1 MKKRLILSSLFTMVG
16 MVLFAQ
22 VAMAYTVTTTGG
34 YGLYQTGQGGEFSL
48 TPNSGWNVLNN
59 YDAKAKTYGGTAF
72 QSFCIEGNEYMNAN
86 ATYNATLNTAAVNG
100 GISGGNPDPISIG
113 TAKLYY
119 EFAKGILP
127 GFSYGTGS
135 LSVAETAAR
144 KLSADLLQQAIW
156 WLEGENS
163 NLTDVTTSNMF
174 QNYLLTTYSAAN
186 AKADNP
192 IAQSNLYR
200 GVMALN
206 LTDSNGGL
214 VQDPL
219 VVVPIPGA
227 IWLLGTGLVGLVGA
241 RRRRSER
248 A

>member
-113 TAKLYY
+113 TAKL
-119 EFAKGILP
+119 
-127 GFSYGTGS
+127 
-135 LSVAETAAR
+135 
-144 KLSADLLQQAIW
+144 
-156 WLEGENS
+156 
-163 NLTDVTTSNMF
+163 
-174 QNYLLTTYSAAN
+174 
-186 AKADNP
+186 
-192 IAQSNLYR
+192 
-200 GVMALN
+200 
-206 LTDSNGGL
+206 
-214 VQDPL
+214 
-219 VVVPIPGA
+219 
-227 IWLLGTGLVGLVGA
+227 
-241 RRRRSER
+241 
-248 A
+248 